1 MTPRYVRESMM
12 ERRLK
17 NNAGTPHNHV
27 QEKILAWETRIKS
40 YKETTLERCKSSDK
54 IHVEFEYNQ
63 PIENHAP
70 FMEGDLVL
78 LRHLG
83 IKEPPDKSNSGWYGP
98 FTIKNLGHNGVAL
111 LKNERGGEMT
121 VNIERLKHCHPNSV
135 DYVDKGYIILRDEV
149 T

>member
-17 NNAGTPHNHV
+17 NNAGTPHRHV

-54 IHVEFEYNQ
+54 IHVKIECSQ
-63 PIENHAP
+63 PTENHAP
-70 FMEGDLVL
+70 FTEGDLVL
-78 LRHLG
+78 LRHSE
-83 IKEPPDKSNSGWYGP
+83 IKIPPDEPSPWWYGP
-98 FTIKNLGHNGVAL
+98 STIKSLRLDGVVTL
-111 LKNERGGEMT
+111 TSERGGEVT
-121 VNIERLKHCHPNSV
+121 ASVERLKHHHPNRKRL
-135 DYVDKGYIILRDEV
+135 YLYGIRHI